1 MLTSI
6 RSIEPEVLSPPWV
19 EFVIIRL
26 LTVICVAASVYTNPF
41 VSATQFI
48 NVLLSK
54 VSPVLSYM

>member
-6 RSIEPEVLSPPWV
+6 RSIEPEALSPPWV

-26 LTVICVAASVYTNPF
+26 LTVICVAASVYKNPF
-41 VSATQFI
+41 VCATQFI